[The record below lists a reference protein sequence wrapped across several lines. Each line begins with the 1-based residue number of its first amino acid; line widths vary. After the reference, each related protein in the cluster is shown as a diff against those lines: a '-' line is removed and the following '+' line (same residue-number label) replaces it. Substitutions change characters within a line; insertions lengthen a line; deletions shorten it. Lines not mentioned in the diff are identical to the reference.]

1 MGDRNLGFAKALVNE
16 MPCTLAAL
24 EAGVLSEWRA
34 GATYRSTAPPIAGG
48 LRILTRDVHLVTVN
62 RAA

>member
-1 MGDRNLGFAKALVNE
+1 MRTYFD
-16 MPCTLAAL
+16 P
-24 EAGVLSEWRA
+24 AGRHVAEHITPT
-34 GATYRSTAPPIAGG
+34 GAVYRSTAPPVAGG